1 MKKTHAHQITLK
13 NIHAKA
19 QKIYTSEIFLKNNLS
34 GSRIPHP
41 PHNVSNVPFLRTP
54 DQIEITKVFW

>member
-19 QKIYTSEIFLKNNLS
+19 QKIYTREFFFEKII
-34 GSRIPHP
+34 R
-41 PHNVSNVPFLRTP
+41 
-54 DQIEITKVFW
+54 QA